1 MSVKAGEKYNR
12 LTVIRTLEGRKVLCR
27 CECGNETIVFEDNL
41 KRGHTRSCGCLKAE
55 IIAAGAHTKHG
66 GRHTRLYEIWRS
78 MKQRCSNPNKINYER
93 YGGRGI
99 SVCEEWKNSYQA
111 FREWALSNG
120 YRDDLSLDRI
130 DNSGNYEPSNC
141 RWETA
146 TAQSNNRRSNH
157 TLTVNGETH
166 TIAEWARITGINQGN
181 ILARVR
187 LGWSPEKALEKQ

>member
-1 MSVKAGEKYNR
+1 MSVKVGEKYNR
-12 LTVIRTLEGRKVLCR
+12 LTVIRPPEGRKVLCR
-27 CECGNETIVFEDNL
+27 CECGKETVVYVSNL
-41 KRGHTRSCGCLKAE
+41 TRGHTRSCGCLKAE
-55 IIAAGAHTKHG
+55 IIAAGANTKHG
-66 GRHTRLYEIWRS
+66 GKGTRLYEIWKNMNRRCRD
-78 MKQRCSNPNKINYER
+78 QRAVNYER

-99 SVCEEWKNSYQA
+99 SVCEEWKNSFKA
-111 FREWALSNG
+111 FQNWALANG
-120 YRDDLSLDRI
+120 YRDDLSIDRI

-166 TIAEWARITGINQGN
+166 TIAEWARITGIKQGN

-187 LGWSPEKALEKQ
+187 LGWSPEKALEIQ